1 MNFSGIII
9 GAIAFLTIG
18 IFHPIVIKAEY
29 HFTKRIWPLFLLVGL
44 GFAAASLLVQ
54 NIYLSCVFAVIAASC
69 LWSIRELFQ
78 QEQRVQKGWFPK
90 KERRS
95 EEPEE

>member
-1 MNFSGIII
+1 MNFSGILI

-78 QEQRVQKGWFPK
+78 QEKRVQKGWFPK
-90 KERRS
+90 KGRHFQKAEK
-95 EEPEE
+95 

>member
-78 QEQRVQKGWFPK
+78 QERRVQKGWFPK
-90 KERRS
+90 KEHLS